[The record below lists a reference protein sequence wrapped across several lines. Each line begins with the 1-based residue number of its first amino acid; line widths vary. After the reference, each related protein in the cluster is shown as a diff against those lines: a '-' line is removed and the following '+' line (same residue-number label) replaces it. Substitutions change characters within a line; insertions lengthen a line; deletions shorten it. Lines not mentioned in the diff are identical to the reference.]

1 MIRRADRFVGC
12 MLGLAVGDAL
22 GMPVEGLTAR
32 EIAQTWGE
40 VRDMMPAPDDHFHS
54 GLVAGQYTDDTEM
67 TLLLAE
73 TLLEAGGFS
82 GDRFAEK
89 LACWGSGWCRDHSL
103 NRGVGLATRCS
114 VEKLLSGEEW
124 QRSGVDVPTCG
135 SAMRVAPL
143 GLVYH
148 CDIGLVSRYAE
159 VQSIPT
165 HCGSAPRAGAV
176 AVACGVALSLAGFP
190 RPTVLEI
197 CSSQAEK
204 VDRGL
209 ARRLRAVSSLL
220 ELKTEQAMQAI
231 GTTPAVYET
240 VPAAFYFYL
249 KFEPEEAL
257 IAAAS
262 AGGDTDSVASMVGAL
277 WGAARGSSWIPE
289 RWLSRLE
296 DRDRIEKIG
305 FDLAV
310 LCTRLCNL
318 DGGGPAP

>member
-1 MIRRADRFVGC
+1 MDIQADRYVGC

-32 EIAQTWGE
+32 QIARTLGP
-40 VRDMMPAPDDHFHS
+40 VREMMPAPADHFHS
-54 GLVAGQYTDDTEM
+54 GLGAGQYTDDTEE

-73 TLLEAGGFS
+73 ALLEAEGFS
-82 GDRFAEK
+82 GDLFARK
-89 LACWGSGWCRDHSL
+89 LAGWGSGWTRDHRL
-103 NRGVGLATRCS
+103 NRGVGTATRCS
-114 VEKLLSGEEW
+114 VENLLAGGEW
-124 QRSGVDVPTCG
+124 QTSGVDVPTCG

-148 CDIGLVSRYAE
+148 CDIDLVSRYAE

-165 HCGSAPRAGAV
+165 HCGSAARAGAV

-190 RPTVLEI
+190 RQTVVEI
-197 CSSQAEK
+197 CSSQAER
-204 VDRGL
+204 VDRDL
-209 ARRLRAVSSLL
+209 ALHLRAVSSMLDL
-220 ELKTEQAMQAI
+220 EPEKAMHII
-231 GTTPAVYET
+231 GNSPAVYET

-262 AGGDTDSVASMVGAL
+262 AGGDTDSIASMAGAL

-289 RWLSRLE
+289 RWLKALE
-296 DRDRIEKIG
+296 DRERIAG
-305 FDLAV
+305 VGADLAR
-310 LCTRLCNL
+310 LSARLCGL
-318 DGGGPAP
+318 VQDGPAP